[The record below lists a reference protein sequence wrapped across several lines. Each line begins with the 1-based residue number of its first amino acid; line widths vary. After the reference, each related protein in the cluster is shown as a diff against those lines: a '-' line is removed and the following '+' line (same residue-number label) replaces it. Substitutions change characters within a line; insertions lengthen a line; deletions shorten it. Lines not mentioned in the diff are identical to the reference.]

1 MPIIIFKNLGKIIH
15 VAMQN
20 DWIRGNPLK
29 NFKVK
34 LEDVD
39 KEFLTRSELDTL
51 IDRQFLHYNLKLLP

>member
-1 MPIIIFKNLGKIIH
+1 
-15 VAMQN
+15 MQN